1 MSRTRE
7 RVGWMPSNNM
17 VTATALLALSFSY
30 AIQQNPAYRSMV
42 DGFTHSFSSRI
53 DAARAPRDR
62 AGIIRQVTATPVD
75 NAAAVDARII
85 QGFVEMQAEEDARA
99 RALAANP
106 VHSTDPFATLPR
118 AVTARYENV
127 VGSDG
132 VSRRRVVGEFR
143 LPARPRRDAVVA
155 EVATDRSE

>member
-7 RVGWMPSNNM
+7 RVGWLPSRNA

-30 AIQQNPAYRSMV
+30 AIQQNPFYRNVVEGFSISRMV
-42 DGFTHSFSSRI
+42 
-53 DAARAPRDR
+53 DAARAPREK
-62 AGIIRQVTATPVD
+62 AGIVRGVTQATPVD
-75 NAAAVDARII
+75 NAAVIDARII
-85 QGFVEMQAEEDARA
+85 QGFVEMQAEEDAER

>member
-1 MSRTRE
+1 
-7 RVGWMPSNNM
+7 M

-30 AIQQNPAYRSMV
+30 AIQQNPTYRSFV
-42 DGFTHSFSSRI
+42 DGLSHSFSSRI
-53 DAARAPRDR
+53 DAARAPREK
-62 AGIIRQVTATPVD
+62 AGIVRRVTPTQTD

-85 QGFVEMQAEEDARA
+85 QGFVEMQAEEDAER

-106 VHSTDPFATLPR
+106 VHSSDPFATLPR

-127 VGSDG
+127 IGSDG

-143 LPARPRRDAVVA
+143 LPARPRRDVAAAEAV
-155 EVATDRSE
+155 TDRSE